1 MESEEFKDE
10 SFEDSFEKINIQ
22 KIENEIDNFEY
33 AMSKAEY
40 LFSRMKFYCD
50 YHGLDILNIP
60 SHICIRNLA
69 NILN

>member
-22 KIENEIDNFEY
+22 KIENEIDDFEST
-33 AMSKAEY
+33 ALRAEDI
-40 LFSRMKFYCD
+40 FCRMKFYCE

-60 SHICIRNLA
+60 SHICISNLA
-69 NILN
+69 KILS